1 MDGYPVSA
9 ILAPRRRLGRRS
21 MRLLLCFG
29 LTVGLALFQGAHAD
43 PLLDGI
49 GKVPGAVEDVRI
61 GGTWEKEGKSGAY
74 RVLISRSGGD
84 TVTARLFVQWIAYHD
99 DGEASVDT
107 TIEIKELGALKVDV
121 VDYTSESDQEGLS
134 VYLETIDPNGNADQ
148 NYELHVT
155 SPTEYKFGPASN

>member
-1 MDGYPVSA
+1 MRWQVLFGFA
-9 ILAPRRRLGRRS
+9 AALAMFSP
-21 MRLLLCFG
+21 
-29 LTVGLALFQGAHAD
+29 AHAD

-49 GKVPGAVEDVRI
+49 GKIPGAVEDVRI

-74 RVLISRSGGD
+74 RVVITRSGGD

-99 DGEASVDT
+99 DGDATVDN
-107 TIEIKELGALKVDV
+107 TIEIRELAALKVDV
-121 VDYTSESDQEGLS
+121 VDYTSDSDQEGLS

>member
-1 MDGYPVSA
+1 M
-9 ILAPRRRLGRRS
+9 RRQVI
-21 MRLLLCFG
+21 FG
-29 LTVGLALFQGAHAD
+29 FVAALALATAAHAD

-49 GKVPGAVEDVRI
+49 GKIPGAVEDVRI
-61 GGTWEKEGKSGAY
+61 GGTWEKDGKNGAY
-74 RVLISRSGGD
+74 RVLITRSGGD
-84 TVTARLFVQWIAYHD
+84 TVTARLFVQWLAYHD
-99 DGEASVDT
+99 DGEATVDG
-107 TIEIKELGALKVDV
+107 TIEIKELAALKVDV

>member
-1 MDGYPVSA
+1 
-9 ILAPRRRLGRRS
+9 
-21 MRLLLCFG
+21 MRLLFFG
-29 LTVGLALFQGAHAD
+29 LPSALPFCGAAHAD

-49 GKVPGAVEDVRI
+49 GKIPGAVEDVRI
-61 GGTWEKEGKSGAY
+61 GGTWEKDGKNGEY
-74 RVLISRSGGD
+74 RVVITRSGGD

-99 DGEASVDT
+99 DGDTSVDN

>member
-1 MDGYPVSA
+1 
-9 ILAPRRRLGRRS
+9 
-21 MRLLLCFG
+21 MRLLFFCFAAA
-29 LTVGLALFQGAHAD
+29 LALFGTARAD

-49 GKVPGAVEDVRI
+49 GKAPGAVEDVRI
-61 GGTWEKEGKSGAY
+61 GGTWEKDGKSGEY
-74 RVLISRSGGD
+74 RVVITRSGGD
-84 TVTARLFVQWIAYHD
+84 LATARLFVQWIAYHD
-99 DGEASVDT
+99 DGDTSVDN
-107 TIEIKELGALKVDV
+107 TIEIKELAALKVDI

>member
-1 MDGYPVSA
+1 
-9 ILAPRRRLGRRS
+9 
-21 MRLLLCFG
+21 MRLLVLFG
-29 LTVGLALFQGAHAD
+29 FAAALAFSTAVRAD
-43 PLLDGI
+43 PLVDGI

-74 RVLISRSGGD
+74 RVLITRSGGD

-99 DGEASVDT
+99 DGEASVDN
-107 TIEIKELGALKVDV
+107 TIEIKELAALKVDV

>member
-1 MDGYPVSA
+1 
-9 ILAPRRRLGRRS
+9 

-29 LTVGLALFQGAHAD
+29 FAVGLALVRGPRTPTRSSTASRK
-43 PLLDGI
+43 I
-49 GKVPGAVEDVRI
+49 PGAVEDVRI
-61 GGTWEKEGKSGAY
+61 GGTWEKDGKNGEY
-74 RVLISRSGGD
+74 RVVITRSGGD

-99 DGEASVDT
+99 DGDTSVDN

>member
-1 MDGYPVSA
+1 
-9 ILAPRRRLGRRS
+9 
-21 MRLLLCFG
+21 MRLLFFG
-29 LTVGLALFQGAHAD
+29 FAVALASLGVAHAD

-49 GKVPGAVEDVRI
+49 GKIPGAVEDVRI
-61 GGTWEKEGKSGAY
+61 GGTWEKEGKNGEY
-74 RVLISRSGGD
+74 RVVITRSGGD
-84 TVTARLFVQWIAYHD
+84 SVTARLFVQWIAYHD
-99 DGEASVDT
+99 DGETSVDN

>member
-1 MDGYPVSA
+1 
-9 ILAPRRRLGRRS
+9 

-29 LTVGLALFQGAHAD
+29 FAVGLALVQAAHAD

-49 GKVPGAVEDVRI
+49 GKIPGAVEDVRI
-61 GGTWEKEGKSGAY
+61 GGTWEKDGKNGEY
-74 RVLISRSGGD
+74 RVVITRSGGD
-84 TVTARLFVQWIAYHD
+84 TVTARLFIQWIAYHD
-99 DGEASVDT
+99 DGDTSVDN
-107 TIEIKELGALKVDV
+107 TIEIKELAALKVDV
-121 VDYTSESDQEGLS
+121 VDYTSESDQDGLS

>member
-1 MDGYPVSA
+1 
-9 ILAPRRRLGRRS
+9 
-21 MRLLLCFG
+21 MRLLLCLGF
-29 LTVGLALFQGAHAD
+29 TIGLACALPAHAATD

-49 GKVPGAVEDVRI
+49 SKIPGAVEDVRI
-61 GGTWEKEGKSGAY
+61 GGTWEKDGKNGEY
-74 RVLISRSGGD
+74 RVVITRSGGD

-99 DGEASVDT
+99 DGTTSVDD
-107 TIEIKELGALKVDV
+107 TIEIKELAALKVDV

>member
-1 MDGYPVSA
+1 
-9 ILAPRRRLGRRS
+9 
-21 MRLLLCFG
+21 MRLLFFCFA
-29 LTVGLALFQGAHAD
+29 VGLALFGTANAD

-49 GKVPGAVEDVRI
+49 AKIPGPVEDVRI
-61 GGTWEKEGKSGAY
+61 GGTWEKDGKNGEY
-74 RVLISRSGGD
+74 RVVITRSGGD

-99 DGEASVDT
+99 DGDTSVDN

-148 NYELHVT
+148 NYELHVI

>member
-1 MDGYPVSA
+1 M
-9 ILAPRRRLGRRS
+9 
-21 MRLLLCFG
+21 
-29 LTVGLALFQGAHAD
+29 
-43 PLLDGI
+43 
-49 GKVPGAVEDVRI
+49 RI
-61 GGTWEKEGKSGAY
+61 GGTWEKDGKNGEY
-74 RVLISRSGGD
+74 RVVITRSGGD

-99 DGEASVDT
+99 DGDTSVDN

>member
-1 MDGYPVSA
+1 
-9 ILAPRRRLGRRS
+9 
-21 MRLLLCFG
+21 MRLLLCLGFT
-29 LTVGLALFQGAHAD
+29 LGLACGSTAYAAATD

-49 GKVPGAVEDVRI
+49 SKIPGAVEDVRI
-61 GGTWEKEGKSGAY
+61 GGTWEKDGKNGEY
-74 RVLISRSGGD
+74 RVVITRSGGD

-99 DGEASVDT
+99 DGGTSVDA
-107 TIEIKELGALKVDV
+107 TIEIKELAALKVDV